1 MPRTHELVCSKESL
15 ISRNRKAACQSGET
29 HYWETHGLASEKEK
43 DKKIKKEEEKEDL
56 GRDTSASPSTSD
68 RPPTDVRIPS
78 TSRPPSIAP
87 PPPSDP
93 FAPSAAGRRSRK
105 RPHTLSSVTISSRG
119 TPRVSA
125 AARAAANA
133 PRSVAGTIRAAAGRL
148 PSSKASS
155 ASESSFW
162 AGKRETRGKKRGRSP
177 FGRERGSLRG
187 RERVAGQ
194 REREGSVW
202 AGERERVARKRV
214 HYVYRQGYMLGELT
228 N

>member
-1 MPRTHELVCSKESL
+1 M
-15 ISRNRKAACQSGET
+15 GET
-29 HYWETHGLASEKEK
+29 DYWGKHGLAREKTK
-43 DKKIKKEEEKEDL
+43 DKNKKKRRKQEDL

-133 PRSVAGTIRAAAGRL
+133 PRSVAGTIRAAAGRFS
-148 PSSKASS
+148 SSKASS
-155 ASESSFW
+155 ASESSYLG
-162 AGKRETRGKKRGRSP
+162 GK
-177 FGRERGSLRG
+177 ERD
-187 RERVAGQ
+187 AGQ
-194 REREGSVW
+194 
-202 AGERERVARKRV
+202 K
-214 HYVYRQGYMLGELT
+214 
-228 N
+228 